1 MTRELDRLVQAIMD
15 GFSVAQAKEKARA
28 LERRKEELAA
38 RLQDAADDPVMIHP
52 NMSQR
57 YRQQISVLRQAL
69 NEGRTEA
76 ISILRGLVER
86 IDVTPNGK
94 TPAIDLYGD
103 LAGVLSLSAGL
114 QNSKTLVAGVGFEP
128 TTFRL

>member
-1 MTRELDRLVQAIMD
+1 MTQFEICW
-15 GFSVAQAKEKARA
+15 
-28 LERRKEELAA
+28 
-38 RLQDAADDPVMIHP
+38 ADLTILIHP
-52 NMSQR
+52 SMSER
-57 YRQQISVLRQAL
+57 YRQQVAALRQAL

-76 ISILRGLVER
+76 IAILRGLVER
-86 IDVTPNGK
+86 IDVTPNGD
-94 TPAIDLYGD
+94 TPAIDLHGD